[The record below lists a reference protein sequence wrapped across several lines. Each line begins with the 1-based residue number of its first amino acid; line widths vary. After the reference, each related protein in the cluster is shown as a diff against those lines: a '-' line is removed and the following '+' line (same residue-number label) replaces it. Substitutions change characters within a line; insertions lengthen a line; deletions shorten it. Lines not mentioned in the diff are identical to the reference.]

1 MYLEQS
7 YRRYPGMNKEKIEQF
22 TGENNAIQ
30 G

>member
-7 YRRYPGMNKEKIEQF
+7 YKRYSGMNKEKNEQF
-22 TGENNAIQ
+22 TGENNTLE